1 MYFIILYIRI
11 VHKSINITLSVIKSC
26 PRVKGDKTMEQL
38 KYILDKRKR
47 EDKKYLFELQKLMDT
62 VSNVK
67 DEELK
72 ERIIYQITKCNNRL
86 YELIEEIIRS

>member
-1 MYFIILYIRI
+1 
-11 VHKSINITLSVIKSC
+11 
-26 PRVKGDKTMEQL
+26 MEQL

-86 YELIEEIIRS
+86 YELIQEIIRS

>member
-1 MYFIILYIRI
+1 
-11 VHKSINITLSVIKSC
+11 
-26 PRVKGDKTMEQL
+26 MEQL
-38 KYILDKRKR
+38 KYFLDKRKR

>member
-1 MYFIILYIRI
+1 
-11 VHKSINITLSVIKSC
+11 
-26 PRVKGDKTMEQL
+26 MEQL

>member
-1 MYFIILYIRI
+1 
-11 VHKSINITLSVIKSC
+11 
-26 PRVKGDKTMEQL
+26 MEQL

-47 EDKKYLFELQKLMDT
+47 EDKKYLFELEKLMDT

>member
-1 MYFIILYIRI
+1 
-11 VHKSINITLSVIKSC
+11 
-26 PRVKGDKTMEQL
+26 MEQL

-72 ERIIYQITKCNNRL
+72 ERIDAKLEVTSTSKGSKVEFNIL
-86 YELIEEIIRS
+86 